1 VQTFT
6 FASFEKVI
14 FVNLA
19 PDLNQVQRIT
29 LSNSQLKVDILTL
42 GASIQ
47 SVYLSGY
54 EHSLV
59 LGSSRLADYL
69 GSAKYFGA
77 VVGRVANRI
86 DKGHAVI
93 NGKTY
98 QLPPTLPE
106 AHHLHGGPAGTG
118 SKNWSIIEQ
127 TDDMVQLQ
135 TELADGEMDY
145 PGNMTVNV
153 FYRLLD
159 STLEMEINATT
170 DKLTICNFA
179 GHSYV
184 NLDGTGSILDHQLCI
199 KADHYLPVNNELIP
213 TGEVT
218 PTAGG
223 AFDFNQLRTIGRDD
237 YPELDTNFC
246 LALGHRAVQTVATL
260 KAPITG
266 LTLNYQTT
274 EPGLQVY
281 DGRHIYLNAESNI
294 NTGEL
299 NAYAGLAL
307 EAQHWPDA
315 INQSHFPPILLAPE
329 DTYQQVTRYV
339 FA

>member
-1 VQTFT
+1 
-6 FASFEKVI
+6 
-14 FVNLA
+14 VNLA
-19 PDLNQVQRIT
+19 PDLNQVQCVT
-29 LSNSQLKVDILTL
+29 LQNAQLKVSILTL

-47 SVYLSGY
+47 SVYLNGY

-59 LGSSRLADYL
+59 LGSPKLTDYL
-69 GSAKYFGA
+69 QGAKYFGA
-77 VVGRVANRI
+77 VVGRVANRTN
-86 DKGHAVI
+86 KGHAVI
-93 NGKTY
+93 GGKTY

-106 AHHLHGGPAGTG
+106 AHHLHGGPDGTG

-127 TDDMVQLQ
+127 TDNMVQLQ
-135 TELADGEMDY
+135 TTLADGEMGY
-145 PGNMTVNV
+145 PGNMVVDV

-159 STLEMEINATT
+159 STLEMEITATT

-184 NLDGTGSILDHQLCI
+184 NLDGKGSILDHRLSI
-199 KADHYLPVNNELIP
+199 KADHYLPVDAGLIP

-218 PTAGG
+218 PTAGS
-223 AFDFNQLRTIGRDD
+223 AFDFHQLRTIGRED

-246 LALGHRAVQTVATL
+246 LSLASNRPLQTVATL
-260 KAPITG
+260 KGPITG

-281 DGRHIYLNAESNI
+281 DGRHIRLDAESNI
-294 NTGEL
+294 NQGALT
-299 NAYAGLAL
+299 AYAGLAL

-329 DTYQQVTRYV
+329 DTYRQVTRYA
-339 FA
+339 FK

>member
-1 VQTFT
+1 MTLV
-6 FASFEKVI
+6 
-14 FVNLA
+14 L
-19 PDLNQVQRIT
+19 DLNKVQRIT
-29 LSNSQLKVDILTL
+29 LNNSQLKVDILTL

-47 SVYLSGY
+47 SVYLNGY

-59 LGSSRLADYL
+59 LGSSKLSDYL
-69 GSAKYFGA
+69 HAAKYFGA

-86 DKGHAVI
+86 ANGHAVI
-93 NGKTY
+93 DAKTY
-98 QLPPTLPE
+98 PLPPTLPE

-118 SKNWSIIEQ
+118 SKNWVIIERSS
-127 TDDMVQLQ
+127 DAVQLQ
-135 TELADGEMDY
+135 TRLLDGEMGY

-159 STLEMEINATT
+159 NTLEMEINATT
-170 DKLTICNFA
+170 DQLTICNFA

-199 KADHYLPVNNELIP
+199 KADHYLPVNKGLIP
-213 TGEVT
+213 TGEVS

-223 AFDFNQLRTIGRDD
+223 AFDFNHLRTIGRDD
-237 YPELDTNFC
+237 YPGLDTNFC
-246 LALGHRAVQTVATL
+246 LSLGNRTVQTVATL

-281 DGRHIYLNAESNI
+281 DGRHIQLDADSNI

>member
-1 VQTFT
+1 MKAIS
-6 FASFEKVI
+6 FASLEKDTP
-14 FVNLA
+14 VNLA
-19 PDLNQVQRIT
+19 PDLNQVQFVT
-29 LSNSQLKVDILTL
+29 LSNTQLKVTILTL

-47 SVYLSGY
+47 SVYLNGY

-59 LGSSRLADYL
+59 LGASKLTDYL

-86 DKGHAVI
+86 NKGHAVI
-93 NGKTY
+93 DGNVY

-135 TELADGEMDY
+135 TKLADGEMGY
-145 PGNMTVNV
+145 PGNMVVDV

-159 STLEMEINATT
+159 STLEMEIKATT

-179 GHSYV
+179 GHSYL
-184 NLDGTGSILDHQLCI
+184 NLDGTGSILDHQLSV
-199 KADHYLPVNNELIP
+199 KADHYLPVDASLIP

-218 PTAGG
+218 PTAGS
-223 AFDFNQLRTIGRDD
+223 AFDFHQLRTIGRED

-246 LALGHRAVQTVATL
+246 LSLINRPVQTVATL

-274 EPGLQVY
+274 EPGIQVY
-281 DGRHIYLNAESNI
+281 DGRHIHLDADSNI
-294 NTGEL
+294 NKGEL

-329 DTYQQVTRYV
+329 DTYQQITRYE
-339 FA
+339 FG